1 MILAERDARR
11 EAEDRARKA
20 EAMMSG
26 ARLEIERLKLLLA
39 KARRE
44 RFGVS
49 SERSSRLI
57 EQLELQLAELEETV
71 AEDEA
76 ATERTG
82 NATVVGTHVRQRPA
96 RRPLPA
102 HLPRQRVIV
111 PPPTACPCCGG
122 QRLVK
127 VGEAVTETLD
137 VVPRHWFVK
146 QTVREKLA
154 CRDCQKIAEPP
165 APFHVIPRGRCGAS
179 LIEGVIEGGDGEKT
193 MFVRPAASIMDRISV
208 AAKRC
213 SRRVPNRS
221 KASVRI
227 V

>member
-11 EAEDRARKA
+11 EAEERARNA

-44 RFGVS
+44 RFGTS

-71 AEDEA
+71 AEEEA

-82 NATVVGTHVRQRPA
+82 TGDSTVVGAHVRQRPA

-102 HLPRQRVIV
+102 HLPRQRVVV
-111 PPPTACPCCGG
+111 PPPSTCPCCGSH
-122 QRLVK
+122 RLVK

-179 LIEGVIEGGDGEKT
+179 LLAMILFEKYGVHQPLNG
-193 MFVRPAASIMDRISV
+193 VRTRKWPECPACGNKSRI
-208 AAKRC
+208 
-213 SRRVPNRS
+213 
-221 KASVRI
+221 
-227 V
+227 

>member
-1 MILAERDARR
+1 MSTDPEPLPEDLAATHAMIRAERQARL
-11 EAEDRARKA
+11 EAATQA
-20 EAMMSG
+20 QAALALMSG
-26 ARLEIERLKLLLA
+26 AKLEIERRKLLLA

-44 RFGVS
+44 RFGAS

-76 ATERTG
+76 ATERASASI
-82 NATVVGTHVRQRPA
+82 ATVVGAHVRQRPA

-102 HLPRQRVIV
+102 HLPRQRVVV
-111 PPPTACPCCGG
+111 PPPSTCPCCGG
-122 QRLVK
+122 RRLVK

-137 VVPRHWFVK
+137 VVPRHWCVK

-165 APFHVIPRGRCGAS
+165 APR
-179 LIEGVIEGGDGEKT
+179 
-193 MFVRPAASIMDRISV
+193 
-208 AAKRC
+208 
-213 SRRVPNRS
+213 
-221 KASVRI
+221 
-227 V
+227 

>member
-11 EAEDRARKA
+11 EAEERARNA

-44 RFGVS
+44 RFGTS

-71 AEDEA
+71 AEEEA

-82 NATVVGTHVRQRPA
+82 TGDSTVVGAHVRQRPA

-102 HLPRQRVIV
+102 HLPRQRVVV
-111 PPPTACPCCGG
+111 PPPSTCPCCGSH
-122 QRLVK
+122 RLVK

-165 APFHVIPRGRCGAS
+165 TPFHVIPRGRCGAS
-179 LIEGVIEGGDGEKT
+179 LLAMILFEKYGVHQPLNG
-193 MFVRPAASIMDRISV
+193 VRTRKWPECPACGNKSRI
-208 AAKRC
+208 
-213 SRRVPNRS
+213 
-221 KASVRI
+221 
-227 V
+227 